1 MEQLKKI
8 ISNIP
13 HEIKITR
20 PLKKGL
26 ISEIYL
32 CNFNNIKSV
41 IRLDLEIPD
50 WIKIQRD
57 SEIRILDLNNNDK
70 SEKNILYHD
79 LEKGILIRR
88 FIEGNKFILNKINS
102 NQQLELLGKAVK
114 EIHKTNY
121 KKDAVNNFSNAI
133 NRYKKIL
140 KYKIQKDPILEIGFE
155 MYDDLNHES
164 YPKVFSHNDLTQE
177 NIILDHE
184 YVFIDWEYAGLNN
197 PLFDIASIIS
207 SYSLNDQQIDSLCRG
222 YGKKSEVDMEIL
234 RKWVKFTYFC
244 DYIWRI
250 CLIETSIY
258 DEKSLNLDD
267 LKKNLYIFL

>member
-13 HEIKITR
+13 HEIKIIC

-50 WIKIQRD
+50 WLKIQRD
-57 SEIRILDLNNNDK
+57 SEIRILDLNNNNK

-88 FIEGNKFILNKINS
+88 FIEGNKFILNKKNS
-102 NQQLELLGKAVK
+102 DQQLELLGRAIK

-121 KKDAVNNFSNAI
+121 EKDAVNNFSNSI
-133 NRYKKIL
+133 NRYKEIL

-155 MYDDLNHES
+155 IYEDLYRES
-164 YPKVFSHNDLTQE
+164 HPMVFSHNDLTQE
-177 NIILDHE
+177 NIIWNRK
-184 YVFIDWEYAGLNN
+184 YVFIDWEYAGINN

-207 SYSLNDQQIDSLCRG
+207 SYSLNDQQIVSLWRG
-222 YGKKSEVDMEIL
+222 YGQKSDVDIEIL
-234 RKWVKFTYFC
+234 RKWVKFTFFC
-244 DYIWRI
+244 DYIWRV

-258 DEKSLNLDD
+258 DKKSLNLDD
-267 LKKNLYIFL
+267 LKRNLSIFL

>member
-13 HEIKITR
+13 HEIKIIC

-50 WIKIQRD
+50 WLKIQRD

-79 LEKGILIRR
+79 LQRGILIRR
-88 FIEGNKFILNKINS
+88 FIEGNKFNLNKINS
-102 NQQLELLGKAVK
+102 DQQLELLGRAIK

-121 KKDAVNNFSNAI
+121 EKDAVNNFSNSI
-133 NRYKKIL
+133 NRYKEIL

-155 MYDDLNHES
+155 IYEDLYRES
-164 YPKVFSHNDLTQE
+164 HPMVFSHNDLTQE
-177 NIILDHE
+177 NIIWNRK
-184 YVFIDWEYAGLNN
+184 YVFIDWEYAGINN

-207 SYSLNDQQIDSLCRG
+207 SYSLNDQQIVSLWRG
-222 YGKKSEVDMEIL
+222 YGQKSDVDIAIL
-234 RKWVKFTYFC
+234 RKWVKFTFFC
-244 DYIWRI
+244 DYIWRV

-258 DEKSLNLDD
+258 DKKSLNLAD
-267 LKKNLYIFL
+267 LKRNLSIFL

>member
-13 HEIKITR
+13 HEVKIIC

-50 WIKIQRD
+50 WLKIQRD

-88 FIEGNKFILNKINS
+88 FIEGNKFNLNKINS
-102 NQQLELLGKAVK
+102 DPQLELLGRAIK

-121 KKDAVNNFSNAI
+121 EKDAVNNFSNSI
-133 NRYKKIL
+133 NRYKEIL

-155 MYDDLNHES
+155 IYQDLNHES

-177 NIILDHE
+177 NIIWDHE

-267 LKKNLYIFL
+267 LKKNLSIFL

>member
-13 HEIKITR
+13 HEIKIIC

-41 IRLDLEIPD
+41 IRLDLEIPG
-50 WIKIQRD
+50 WLKIQRD

-88 FIEGNKFILNKINS
+88 FIEGNKFNLNKINS
-102 NQQLELLGKAVK
+102 DQQLELLGRAIK

-121 KKDAVNNFSNAI
+121 EKDAVNNFSNSI
-133 NRYKKIL
+133 NRYQQIL
-140 KYKIQKDPILEIGFE
+140 KYKIQKDPILEVGFE
-155 MYDDLNHES
+155 IYQDLNHES

-177 NIILDHE
+177 NIIWDHE

-267 LKKNLYIFL
+267 LKRSLSIFL

>member
-13 HEIKITR
+13 HEIKIIC

-41 IRLDLEIPD
+41 IRLDLEIPG
-50 WIKIQRD
+50 WLKIQRD
-57 SEIRILDLNNNDK
+57 SEIRTLDFNNNDK

-102 NQQLELLGKAVK
+102 DQQIELLGRAVK
-114 EIHKTNY
+114 KIHKTNY
-121 KKDAVNNFSNAI
+121 EKDAVNNFSNSI
-133 NRYKKIL
+133 NRYQQIL

-155 MYDDLNHES
+155 IYQDLNHES

-177 NIILDHE
+177 NIIWDHE

-258 DEKSLNLDD
+258 DEKSLDMDD
-267 LKKNLYIFL
+267 LKKNLSIFL

>member
-13 HEIKITR
+13 HEIKIIC

-88 FIEGNKFILNKINS
+88 FIEGKKLILSKINS
-102 NQQLELLGKAVK
+102 DQQLELLGKAVK

-121 KKDAVNNFSNAI
+121 KKDTVNNFSNAI

-155 MYDDLNHES
+155 MYEDLNHES

-207 SYSLNDQQIDSLCRG
+207 SYSLNEQQIDSLCCG
-222 YGKKSEVDMEIL
+222 YGEKSEVDMEIL

>member
-13 HEIKITR
+13 HEIKIIC

-41 IRLDLEIPD
+41 IRLDLEIPG
-50 WIKIQRD
+50 WLKIQRV
-57 SEIRILDLNNNDK
+57 SEIRTLDFNNNDK

-102 NQQLELLGKAVK
+102 DQQIELLGRAVK
-114 EIHKTNY
+114 KIHKTNY
-121 KKDAVNNFSNAI
+121 EKDAVNNFSNSI
-133 NRYKKIL
+133 NRYKEIL

-155 MYDDLNHES
+155 IYEDLYRES

-177 NIILDHE
+177 NIIWNRK

-207 SYSLNDQQIDSLCRG
+207 SYSLNDRQINGLWCG
-222 YGKKSEVDMEIL
+222 YGKKSDLDIEIL

-258 DEKSLNLDD
+258 DEKSLDMDD
-267 LKKNLYIFL
+267 LKKNLSIFL

>member
-13 HEIKITR
+13 GEIKIIC

-41 IRLDLEIPD
+41 IRLDLEIPG

-57 SEIRILDLNNNDK
+57 SEIKILDLNNNDK

-88 FIEGNKFILNKINS
+88 FIEGNKFILNKKNS
-102 NQQLELLGKAVK
+102 DQQLELLGRAIK

-121 KKDAVNNFSNAI
+121 EKDAVNNFKTM
-133 NRYKKIL
+133 RHWPYFTFHETL
-140 KYKIQKDPILEIGFE
+140 TELYDTDPVVKTL
-155 MYDDLNHES
+155 
-164 YPKVFSHNDLTQE
+164 
-177 NIILDHE
+177 
-184 YVFIDWEYAGLNN
+184 
-197 PLFDIASIIS
+197 
-207 SYSLNDQQIDSLCRG
+207 LNDMVQINEKIPHSAQHG
-222 YGKKSEVDMEIL
+222 WHSKKPSYVYKRPHI
-234 RKWVKFTYFC
+234 
-244 DYIWRI
+244 
-250 CLIETSIY
+250 
-258 DEKSLNLDD
+258 
-267 LKKNLYIFL
+267 

>member
-13 HEIKITR
+13 HEIKIIC

-50 WIKIQRD
+50 WLKIQRD

-79 LEKGILIRR
+79 LQRGILIRR

-102 NQQLELLGKAVK
+102 DQQLELLGRAVK

-121 KKDAVNNFSNAI
+121 EKDSVNNFSNAI
-133 NRYKKIL
+133 NRYKEIL

-155 MYDDLNHES
+155 IYEDLYRES
-164 YPKVFSHNDLTQE
+164 HPMVFSHNDLTQE
-177 NIILDHE
+177 NIIWNRK
-184 YVFIDWEYAGLNN
+184 YVFIDWEYAGINN

-207 SYSLNDQQIDSLCRG
+207 SYSLNDQQIVSLWRG
-222 YGKKSEVDMEIL
+222 YGQKSDVDIAIL
-234 RKWVKFTYFC
+234 RKWVKFTFFC
-244 DYIWRI
+244 DYIWRV

-258 DEKSLNLDD
+258 DKKSLNLDD
-267 LKKNLYIFL
+267 LKRNLSIFL

>member
-13 HEIKITR
+13 HEIKIIC

-88 FIEGNKFILNKINS
+88 FIEGKKLILSKINS
-102 NQQLELLGKAVK
+102 DQQLELLGKAVK

-155 MYDDLNHES
+155 MYEDLNHES

-207 SYSLNDQQIDSLCRG
+207 SYSLNEQQIDSLCCG
-222 YGKKSEVDMEIL
+222 YGEKSEVDMEIL

-250 CLIETSIY
+250 C
-258 DEKSLNLDD
+258 
-267 LKKNLYIFL
+267 

>member
-13 HEIKITR
+13 HEIKIIC

-79 LEKGILIRR
+79 LEKGIIIRR

-207 SYSLNDQQIDSLCRG
+207 SYSLNEQQIDSLCCG
-222 YGKKSEVDMEIL
+222 YGEKSEVDMEIL

-258 DEKSLNLDD
+258 DNKSLNLDD

>member
-13 HEIKITR
+13 HEIKIIR

-41 IRLDLEIPD
+41 IRLDLETPD

-57 SEIRILDLNNNDK
+57 SEIRILDLNNNHK

-88 FIEGNKFILNKINS
+88 FIEGNKFNLNKINS
-102 NQQLELLGKAVK
+102 DQQLELLGRAIK

-121 KKDAVNNFSNAI
+121 EKDAINNFSNAI
-133 NRYKKIL
+133 NRYKEIL
-140 KYKIQKDPILEIGFE
+140 KYKIQKDPILEIGFK
-155 MYDDLNHES
+155 MYEDLNHKS

-177 NIILDHE
+177 NIIWNRK

-207 SYSLNDQQIDSLCRG
+207 SYSLNDQQIDSLCCG

-234 RKWVKFTYFC
+234 RKWVEFTYFC
-244 DYIWRI
+244 DYKWRI
-250 CLIETSIY
+250 CLIETLIY

-267 LKKNLYIFL
+267 LKKNLSIFL

>member
-13 HEIKITR
+13 HEIKIIC

-50 WIKIQRD
+50 WLKIQRD

-88 FIEGNKFILNKINS
+88 FIEGNKFILNKKNS
-102 NQQLELLGKAVK
+102 DQQLELLGRAIK

-121 KKDAVNNFSNAI
+121 EKDAVNNFSNSI
-133 NRYKKIL
+133 NRYKEIL

-155 MYDDLNHES
+155 IYEDLYRES
-164 YPKVFSHNDLTQE
+164 HPMVFSHNDLTQE
-177 NIILDHE
+177 NIIWDHE

-197 PLFDIASIIS
+197 PLFDIASIIF

-267 LKKNLYIFL
+267 LKKNLSIFL

>member
-13 HEIKITR
+13 HEIKIIC

-50 WIKIQRD
+50 WLKIQRD
-57 SEIRILDLNNNDK
+57 SEIRILDLNNNNK

-88 FIEGNKFILNKINS
+88 FIEGNKFILNKKNS
-102 NQQLELLGKAVK
+102 DQQLELLGRAIK

-121 KKDAVNNFSNAI
+121 EKDAVNNFSNSI
-133 NRYKKIL
+133 NRYKEIL

-155 MYDDLNHES
+155 IYQDLNHES

-177 NIILDHE
+177 NIIWDHE

-267 LKKNLYIFL
+267 LKKNLSIFL

>member
-13 HEIKITR
+13 HEIKIIC

-41 IRLDLEIPD
+41 IRLDLEIPG
-50 WIKIQRD
+50 WLKIQRD

-88 FIEGNKFILNKINS
+88 FIEGNKFNLNKINS
-102 NQQLELLGKAVK
+102 DQQLELLGRAIK

-121 KKDAVNNFSNAI
+121 EKDAVNNFSNSI
-133 NRYKKIL
+133 NRYKEIL

-155 MYDDLNHES
+155 IYQDLNHES
-164 YPKVFSHNDLTQE
+164 YSKVFSHNDLTQE
-177 NIILDHE
+177 NIIWDHE

>member
-13 HEIKITR
+13 HEIKIIC
-20 PLKKGL
+20 PLKKGQ

-50 WIKIQRD
+50 WLKIQRD
-57 SEIRILDLNNNDK
+57 SEIRILDLNNNNK

-79 LEKGILIRR
+79 LQRGILIRR
-88 FIEGNKFILNKINS
+88 FIEGNKFNLNKINS
-102 NQQLELLGKAVK
+102 DQQLELLGRAIK

-121 KKDAVNNFSNAI
+121 EKDAVNNFSNSI
-133 NRYKKIL
+133 NRYKEIL

-155 MYDDLNHES
+155 IYQDLNHES

-177 NIILDHE
+177 NIIWDHE

-197 PLFDIASIIS
+197 PLFDIASIIF

-267 LKKNLYIFL
+267 LKKNLSIFL

>member
-13 HEIKITR
+13 HEIKIIC

-57 SEIRILDLNNNDK
+57 SEIRILDLNNNHK

-102 NQQLELLGKAVK
+102 DQQLELLGRAIK

-121 KKDAVNNFSNAI
+121 EKDAVNNFSNAI
-133 NRYKKIL
+133 NGYKEIL

-155 MYDDLNHES
+155 IYQDLNHES

-177 NIILDHE
+177 NIIWDHE

-207 SYSLNDQQIDSLCRG
+207 SYNLNDQQIDSLCRG

-267 LKKNLYIFL
+267 LKKNLSIFL

>member
-13 HEIKITR
+13 HEIKIIC

-88 FIEGNKFILNKINS
+88 FIEGKKLILSKINS
-102 NQQLELLGKAVK
+102 DQQLELLGKAVK

-121 KKDAVNNFSNAI
+121 KKDTVNNFSNAI

-155 MYDDLNHES
+155 MYEDLNHES

-207 SYSLNDQQIDSLCRG
+207 SYSLNEQQIDSLCCG
-222 YGKKSEVDMEIL
+222 YGEKSEVDMKIL

>member
-13 HEIKITR
+13 HEIKIIC

-32 CNFNNIKSV
+32 CNFNNIQSV

-50 WIKIQRD
+50 WLKIQRD

-79 LEKGILIRR
+79 LQRGILIRR
-88 FIEGNKFILNKINS
+88 FIEGNKFNLNKINS
-102 NQQLELLGKAVK
+102 DQQLELLGRAIK

-121 KKDAVNNFSNAI
+121 EKDAVNNFSNSI
-133 NRYKKIL
+133 NRYKEIL

-155 MYDDLNHES
+155 IYQDLNHES

-177 NIILDHE
+177 NIIWDHE

-197 PLFDIASIIS
+197 PLFDIASIIF

-267 LKKNLYIFL
+267 LKKNLSIFL

>member
-13 HEIKITR
+13 HEVKIIC

-50 WIKIQRD
+50 WLKIQRD

-88 FIEGNKFILNKINS
+88 FIEGNKFNLNKINS
-102 NQQLELLGKAVK
+102 DQQLELLGRAIK

-121 KKDAVNNFSNAI
+121 EKDAVNNFSNSI
-133 NRYKKIL
+133 NRYQQIL

-155 MYDDLNHES
+155 IYQDLNHES

-177 NIILDHE
+177 NIIWDHE

-267 LKKNLYIFL
+267 LKKNLSIFL

>member
-13 HEIKITR
+13 HEIKIIC

-50 WIKIQRD
+50 WLKIQRD

-79 LEKGILIRR
+79 LQRGILIRR

-102 NQQLELLGKAVK
+102 DQQLELLGRAIK

-121 KKDAVNNFSNAI
+121 EKDAVNNFSNSI
-133 NRYKKIL
+133 NRYKEIL

-155 MYDDLNHES
+155 IYEDLYRES
-164 YPKVFSHNDLTQE
+164 HPMVFSHNDLTQE
-177 NIILDHE
+177 NIIWNRK
-184 YVFIDWEYAGLNN
+184 YVFIDWEYAGINN

-207 SYSLNDQQIDSLCRG
+207 SYSLNDQQIVSLWRG
-222 YGKKSEVDMEIL
+222 YGQKSDVDIAIL
-234 RKWVKFTYFC
+234 RKWVKFTFFC
-244 DYIWRI
+244 DYIWRV

-258 DEKSLNLDD
+258 DKKSLNLDD
-267 LKKNLYIFL
+267 LKRNLSIFL

>member
-13 HEIKITR
+13 HEIKIIR

-41 IRLDLEIPD
+41 IRLDLEIPG
-50 WIKIQRD
+50 WLKIQRD
-57 SEIRILDLNNNDK
+57 SEIRILDLNNNEK

-88 FIEGNKFILNKINS
+88 FIEGNKFNLNKINS
-102 NQQLELLGKAVK
+102 DQQLELLGRAIK

-121 KKDAVNNFSNAI
+121 EKDAVNNFSNSI
-133 NRYKKIL
+133 NRYQQIL

-155 MYDDLNHES
+155 IYQDLNHES

-177 NIILDHE
+177 NIIWDHE

-267 LKKNLYIFL
+267 LKKNLSIFL

>member
-13 HEIKITR
+13 GEIKIIC

-41 IRLDLEIPD
+41 IRLDLEIPG

-57 SEIRILDLNNNDK
+57 SEIKILDLNNNDK

-88 FIEGNKFILNKINS
+88 FIEGNKFILNKKNS
-102 NQQLELLGKAVK
+102 DQQLELLGRAIK

-121 KKDAVNNFSNAI
+121 EKDAVNNFSNAI
-133 NRYKKIL
+133 NRYKEIL
-140 KYKIQKDPILEIGFE
+140 KYKIQIDPILEIGFE
-155 MYDDLNHES
+155 IYEDLYRES

-177 NIILDHE
+177 NIIWDHE

-267 LKKNLYIFL
+267 LKKNLSIFL

>member
-13 HEIKITR
+13 HEIKIIC

-79 LEKGILIRR
+79 LEKGIIIRR
-88 FIEGNKFILNKINS
+88 FIEGKKLILSKINS
-102 NQQLELLGKAVK
+102 DQQLELLGKAVK

-121 KKDAVNNFSNAI
+121 KKDTVNNFSNAI

-155 MYDDLNHES
+155 MYEDLNHES

-207 SYSLNDQQIDSLCRG
+207 SYSLNEQQIDSLCCG
-222 YGKKSEVDMEIL
+222 YGEKSEVDMEIL

>member
-13 HEIKITR
+13 HEIKIIC

-41 IRLDLEIPD
+41 IRLDLEIPG
-50 WIKIQRD
+50 WLKIQRD
-57 SEIRILDLNNNDK
+57 SEIRTLDFNNNDK

-102 NQQLELLGKAVK
+102 DQQIELLGRAVK
-114 EIHKTNY
+114 KIHKTNY
-121 KKDAVNNFSNAI
+121 EKDAVNNFSNSI
-133 NRYKKIL
+133 NRYKEIL

-155 MYDDLNHES
+155 IYEDLYRES

-177 NIILDHE
+177 NIIWDHE

-207 SYSLNDQQIDSLCRG
+207 SYSLNDRQINGLWCG
-222 YGKKSEVDMEIL
+222 YGKKSDLDIEIL

-258 DEKSLNLDD
+258 DEKSLDMDD
-267 LKKNLYIFL
+267 LKKNLSIFL

>member
-13 HEIKITR
+13 HEVKIIC

-50 WIKIQRD
+50 WLKIQRN
-57 SEIRILDLNNNDK
+57 SEIRILDLKNNDK

-88 FIEGNKFILNKINS
+88 FIEGNKFNLNKINS
-102 NQQLELLGKAVK
+102 DQQLELLGRAIK

-121 KKDAVNNFSNAI
+121 EKDAVNNFSNSI
-133 NRYKKIL
+133 NRYKEIL

-155 MYDDLNHES
+155 IYQDLNHES

-177 NIILDHE
+177 NIIWDHE

-267 LKKNLYIFL
+267 LKKNLSIFL

>member
-13 HEIKITR
+13 HEIKIIC

-41 IRLDLEIPD
+41 IRLDLEIPG
-50 WIKIQRD
+50 WLKIQRD

-88 FIEGNKFILNKINS
+88 FIEGNKFILNKKNS
-102 NQQLELLGKAVK
+102 DQQLELLGRAIK

-121 KKDAVNNFSNAI
+121 EKDAVNNFSNAI
-133 NRYKKIL
+133 NRYKEIL
-140 KYKIQKDPILEIGFE
+140 KYKIQIDPILEIGFE
-155 MYDDLNHES
+155 IYEDLYRES

-177 NIILDHE
+177 NIIWDHE
-184 YVFIDWEYAGLNN
+184 YLFIDWEYAGLNN

-267 LKKNLYIFL
+267 IKKNLSIFL

>member
-13 HEIKITR
+13 HEIKIIC

-50 WIKIQRD
+50 WLKIQRD

-79 LEKGILIRR
+79 LQRGILIRR

-102 NQQLELLGKAVK
+102 DQQLELLGRAIK

-121 KKDAVNNFSNAI
+121 EKDAVNNFSNSI
-133 NRYKKIL
+133 NRYKEIL

-155 MYDDLNHES
+155 IYEDLYRES
-164 YPKVFSHNDLTQE
+164 HPMVFSHNDLTQE
-177 NIILDHE
+177 NIIWNRK
-184 YVFIDWEYAGLNN
+184 YVFIDWEYAGINN

-207 SYSLNDQQIDSLCRG
+207 SYSLNDQQIVSLWRG
-222 YGKKSEVDMEIL
+222 YGQKSDVDIEIL
-234 RKWVKFTYFC
+234 RKWVKFTFFC
-244 DYIWRI
+244 DYIWRV

-258 DEKSLNLDD
+258 DKKSLNLDD
-267 LKKNLYIFL
+267 LKRNLSIFL

>member
-13 HEIKITR
+13 HEVKIIC

-41 IRLDLEIPD
+41 IRLDLEIPG
-50 WIKIQRD
+50 WLKIQRD

-88 FIEGNKFILNKINS
+88 FIEGNKFNLNKINS
-102 NQQLELLGKAVK
+102 DQQLELLGRAIK

-121 KKDAVNNFSNAI
+121 EKDAVNNFSNSI
-133 NRYKKIL
+133 NRYQQIL

-155 MYDDLNHES
+155 IYQDLNHES

-177 NIILDHE
+177 NIIWDHE

-267 LKKNLYIFL
+267 LKKNLSIFL